1 MYKKHVGGVVLI
13 FFTSTM
19 NSKQFK
25 QMDIFLTLK
34 AARTSIS
41 DLIDDRGLKCRIL
54 PQINQIGI

>member
-1 MYKKHVGGVVLI
+1 MGGVVLI

-19 NSKQFK
+19 NPKQFK